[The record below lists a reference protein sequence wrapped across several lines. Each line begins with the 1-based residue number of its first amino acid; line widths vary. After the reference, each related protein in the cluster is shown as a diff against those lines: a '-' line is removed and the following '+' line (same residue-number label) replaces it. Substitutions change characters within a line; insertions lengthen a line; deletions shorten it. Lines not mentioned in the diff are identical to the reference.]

1 MSGARRSAAA
11 LARGFTLLEVMIAL
25 ALLGFGL
32 VVLIK
37 STSGSIVTAKRS
49 QMMSVATDLSRA
61 KMYDIEEKLLK
72 EGFTDTDQSEED
84 RAFDEE
90 GWPGIKYSYKVEPIE
105 LPGFDQLQ
113 AIAKGTG
120 SGSAGHGSAARGSG
134 SSAGS
139 DEPSGSFQDSA
150 LGGILSMLGGG
161 FGGGTQDIDSKAGAS
176 FIQTYYQIVQE
187 ALKASV
193 RKVTLTVK
201 FDVLGE
207 ENEIKTVAF
216 FTDAAGLNKGMFSA
230 LPTEDQVL
238 PGGSGT
244 TSGSGKGSGSTP
256 TTGGG
261 GNTPKGSGR

>member
-1 MSGARRSAAA
+1 MSGARRHR
-11 LARGFTLLEVMIAL
+11 ARGFTLLEVMIAL

-37 STSGSIVTAKRS
+37 STTGSVVAAKRS
-49 QMMSVATDLSRA
+49 QMMGVATDLSRT

-84 RAFDEE
+84 RTFDQE
-90 GWPGIKYSYKVEPIE
+90 GWPDIKYSYKVEPVE

-113 AIAKGTG
+113 AIAAGTG
-120 SGSAGHGSAARGSG
+120 SGSAARGSAARGSG
-134 SSAGS
+134 SGDGS

-150 LGGILSMLGGG
+150 LGGIISMLGGG

-201 FDVLGE
+201 FDALGQ

-216 FTDAAGLNKGMFSA
+216 FTDAAGLDKGLFGA
-230 LPTEDQVL
+230 LPTEEQGSAGSNKP
-238 PGGSGT
+238 PGQ
-244 TSGSGKGSGSTP
+244 
-256 TTGGG
+256 
-261 GNTPKGSGR
+261 PK

>member
-1 MSGARRSAAA
+1 MSGRCLQRQ
-11 LARGFTLLEVMIAL
+11 RGFTLLEVMIAL

-84 RAFDEE
+84 RTFDQE
-90 GWPGIKYSYKVEPIE
+90 GWPDIKYSYKVEPVE

-113 AIAKGTG
+113 AIAAGQ
-120 SGSAGHGSAARGSG
+120 GSAARGSAARGSG
-134 SSAGS
+134 SGAGS

-150 LGGILSMLGGG
+150 LGGIISMLGGG

-201 FDVLGE
+201 FDVLGQ

-216 FTDAAGLNKGMFSA
+216 FTDAAGIDKGLFGA
-230 LPTEDQVL
+230 LPTEDQGGI
-238 PGGSGT
+238 PGGGSGGSGT
-244 TSGSGKGSGSTP
+244 GSNNKPS
-256 TTGGG
+256 GGG
-261 GNTPKGSGR
+261 GSPLPKPRG